1 MRKASDK
8 TYISKRQLELYQRER
23 AKLTQ
28 EAVPKEFA
36 EDEEAK
42 KNKSV
47 PTTQLGNISEE
58 ENLSADE
65 IDSDDLGDDIA
76 QTRQQ
81 VQQQPQQQF
90 MQPQNFMMQSS
101 NTFGG
106 PQQ

>member
-1 MRKASDK
+1 MKKASDK
-8 TYISKRQLELYQRER
+8 TYISKRQLEIYQRER

-42 KNKSV
+42 KNKSA
-47 PTTQLGNISEE
+47 PTNLGNISEE

-81 VQQQPQQQF
+81 V
-90 MQPQNFMMQSS
+90 
-101 NTFGG
+101 
-106 PQQ
+106 